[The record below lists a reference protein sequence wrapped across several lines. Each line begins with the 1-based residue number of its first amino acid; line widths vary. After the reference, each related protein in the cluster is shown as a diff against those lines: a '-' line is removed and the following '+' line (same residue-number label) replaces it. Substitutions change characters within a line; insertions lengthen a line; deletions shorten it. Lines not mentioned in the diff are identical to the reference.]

1 MKWRNKGH
9 EFDNIGEILKKIDNI
24 YIYGAGKY
32 GEQLGRLFQGVGAS
46 YTYIDIIRNPLC
58 IKINIFFS

>member
-24 YIYGAGKY
+24 YIYMG
-32 GEQLGRLFQGVGAS
+32 LGNMVSSSEDYFKVLERH
-46 YTYIDIIRNPLC
+46 IHI
-58 IKINIFFS
+58 

>member
-24 YIYGAGKY
+24 YIWGW
-32 GEQLGRLFQGVGAS
+32 E
-46 YTYIDIIRNPLC
+46 IW
-58 IKINIFFS
+58 

>member
-24 YIYGAGKY
+24 YMG
-32 GEQLGRLFQGVGAS
+32 LGNMVSSSEDYFKVLERH
-46 YTYIDIIRNPLC
+46 IHI
-58 IKINIFFS
+58 